1 MTSPL
6 VFRRETH
13 LRALKIAL
21 VVGTILAAINH
32 GDAIL
37 EASMTTTAWVKVLL
51 TFCVPYGVSWYSAVR
66 PSVEPPLRVDTR
78 FRAWVTGYPNMPHH
92 TRQGVVIGARP
103 M

>member
-6 VFRRETH
+6 VLRRETH

-51 TFCVPYGVSWYSAVR
+51 TFCVPYGVSWYSAVQAE
-66 PSVEPPLRVDTR
+66 S
-78 FRAWVTGYPNMPHH
+78 RAPAKG
-92 TRQGVVIGARP
+92 
-103 M
+103 

>member
-1 MTSPL
+1 L

-21 VVGTILAAINH
+21 VVGTILAVINH

-51 TFCVPYGVSWYSAVR
+51 TFCVPYGVSWYSAVQAER
-66 PSVEPPLRVDTR
+66 
-78 FRAWVTGYPNMPHH
+78 RAPAKG
-92 TRQGVVIGARP
+92 
-103 M
+103 

>member
-6 VFRRETH
+6 VFRRENH

-51 TFCVPYGVSWYSAVR
+51 TFCVPYGVSWYSAVQAER
-66 PSVEPPLRVDTR
+66 
-78 FRAWVTGYPNMPHH
+78 RAPAKG
-92 TRQGVVIGARP
+92 
-103 M
+103 

>member
-13 LRALKIAL
+13 LLALKIAL

-51 TFCVPYGVSWYSAVR
+51 TFCVPYGVSWYSAVQAER
-66 PSVEPPLRVDTR
+66 
-78 FRAWVTGYPNMPHH
+78 RAPAKG
-92 TRQGVVIGARP
+92 
-103 M
+103 

>member
-6 VFRRETH
+6 VFHRETH

-21 VVGTILAAINH
+21 AVGTILAAINH

-51 TFCVPYGVSWYSAVR
+51 TFCVPYGVSWYSAVQAER
-66 PSVEPPLRVDTR
+66 
-78 FRAWVTGYPNMPHH
+78 RAPAKG
-92 TRQGVVIGARP
+92 
-103 M
+103 

>member
-37 EASMTTTAWVKVLL
+37 EASMTPTAWVKVLL
-51 TFCVPYGVSWYSAVR
+51 TFCVPYGVSWYSAVQAE
-66 PSVEPPLRVDTR
+66 S
-78 FRAWVTGYPNMPHH
+78 RAPAKG
-92 TRQGVVIGARP
+92 
-103 M
+103 

>member
-6 VFRRETH
+6 VFRREPH

-37 EASMTTTAWVKVLL
+37 EASMTATAWVKVLL
-51 TFCVPYGVSWYSAVR
+51 TFCVPYGVSWYSAVQAER
-66 PSVEPPLRVDTR
+66 
-78 FRAWVTGYPNMPHH
+78 RAPAKG
-92 TRQGVVIGARP
+92 
-103 M
+103 

>member
-1 MTSPL
+1 MTSRL

-21 VVGTILAAINH
+21 VVGTILAVINH

-51 TFCVPYGVSWYSAVR
+51 TFCVPYGVSWYSAVQAER
-66 PSVEPPLRVDTR
+66 
-78 FRAWVTGYPNMPHH
+78 RAPAKG
-92 TRQGVVIGARP
+92 
-103 M
+103 

>member
-6 VFRRETH
+6 VFRREIH

-21 VVGTILAAINH
+21 VVGTILATINH

-51 TFCVPYGVSWYSAVR
+51 TFCVPYGVSWYSAAQAER
-66 PSVEPPLRVDTR
+66 
-78 FRAWVTGYPNMPHH
+78 RAPAKG
-92 TRQGVVIGARP
+92 
-103 M
+103 